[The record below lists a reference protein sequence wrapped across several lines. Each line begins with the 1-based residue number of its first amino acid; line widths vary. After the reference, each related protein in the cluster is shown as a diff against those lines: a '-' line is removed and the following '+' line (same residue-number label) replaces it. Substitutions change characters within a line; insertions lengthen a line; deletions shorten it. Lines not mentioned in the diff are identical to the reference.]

1 MELRGWAESR
11 KARGSHAT
19 VSADAGQTWSQGV
32 DRRVIRREADTTR
45 VLVVIRPVPAGLC
58 ERGGLGLFPP
68 NLGSTEIVT
77 EHSADQS
84 QSWSGFRQ
92 MCLSVCTD
100 QPPGDQSPALE
111 LMSLALGQV
120 PW

>member
-1 MELRGWAESR
+1 M
-11 KARGSHAT
+11 
-19 VSADAGQTWSQGV
+19 
-32 DRRVIRREADTTR
+32 
-45 VLVVIRPVPAGLC
+45 VIRPVPVGLC

-68 NLGSTEIVT
+68 NLGSTEIGT
-77 EHSADQS
+77 EHSTDQS
-84 QSWSGFRQ
+84 QGWSGFRQ